1 MHGCLALDSKNEP
14 PFYLMTQHLMS
25 SADPKLLANVRI
37 VLTRTSHPGNIGAAA
52 RAMKTMGLS
61 QLVLVDPAVF
71 PNSQADAMASGAV
84 DLLAHARVCATLAEA
99 LADTTLAVGVSARRR
114 DIVAEMLTPAEVSAR
129 LLAEA
134 QAAPVALVFGNETSG
149 LSNEELSLCQGLVT
163 IAANPDYSSLNLAA
177 AVQVLSYEIRQAWL
191 DRPSW
196 PQPELDAAT
205 GDEVEKFYGHLETA
219 LAELEFL
226 NPGSPGKL
234 MHKLRRLFARTRLAK
249 EEVNILRGIL
259 TAAQEARQAANR
271 ARNCG
276 TE

>member
-1 MHGCLALDSKNEP
+1 
-14 PFYLMTQHLMS
+14 MTP
-25 SADPKLLANVRI
+25 ADPKLLANIRI

-84 DLLAHARVCATLAEA
+84 DVLENAVVCSTLAEA
-99 LADTTLAVGVSARRR
+99 LADTTLALGVSARRR
-114 DIVAEMLTPAEVSAR
+114 DIVAEVLTPRETSSR
-129 LLAEA
+129 LLTEA
-134 QAAPVALVFGNETSG
+134 QAGPVALVFGNETSG
-149 LSNEELSLCQGLVT
+149 LSNEELGLCQGLVT

-191 DRPSW
+191 GQANW
-196 PQPELDAAT
+196 TQPEMDAAT

-219 LAELEFL
+219 LADLEFL

-234 MHKLRRLFARTRLAK
+234 MLKLRRLFARTRLAK

-259 TAAQEARQAANR
+259 TAAQEAKTAAAR
-271 ARNCG
+271 ARNRD